1 VYTTIFVSII
11 IIRELPRVFTIYDI
25 DIPVTDARAILRK
38 QFRKNGHV
46 KDPRVI
52 AMLVEK
58 GYMEL
63 EETLLQWKQRPHLIR
78 TFEGYIA
85 PSAATRK
92 FLGPNPTEEEE
103 FNRE

>member
-1 VYTTIFVSII
+1 MSYFLFYFF
-11 IIRELPRVFTIYDI
+11 REIPRVFTIYDI
-25 DIPVTDARAILRK
+25 DIPVADARATLRK
-38 QFRKNGHV
+38 LFRKNGHV

-52 AMLVEK
+52 TMLIEK

-85 PSAATRK
+85 PSAASRK
-92 FLGPNPTEEEE
+92 FLGPNPSLEEE
-103 FNRE
+103 FNRA